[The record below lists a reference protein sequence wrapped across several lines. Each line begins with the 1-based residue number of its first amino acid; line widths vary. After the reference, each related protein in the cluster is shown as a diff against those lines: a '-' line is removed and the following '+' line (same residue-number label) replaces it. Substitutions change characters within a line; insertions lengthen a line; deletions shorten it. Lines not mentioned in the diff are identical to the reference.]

1 MSDQDTAH
9 VSPAID
15 DGKVNTTCW
24 TGEKVRQQFAELRV
38 ISREEA
44 EVVLRSIGLFYTV
57 FVLLLAAGCSSYGV
71 VKNVP
76 KENNLVAPDSFSYS
90 ELSLGG
96 TLDTNTS
103 LILAF
108 SGGGTRAAALAYGVL
123 LELRDTN
130 INVGGGTIRMLD
142 EVDVIS
148 SVSGGSFTAAYY
160 GLHGDAAFNDFEQVF
175 LRRDVEG
182 HLIKSLFNPFN
193 WFKRSGRTENA
204 IKYYEKEIFH
214 GATFADMQRE
224 EGPLIV
230 INASDLAYGVRFS
243 FVQEYFNLL
252 CSDISTY
259 PVARAVTASSAVP
272 VLFNPVVLKNY
283 SDCKSEGEPQ
293 WLTDAMERSE
303 DDPQLRMIT
312 QGLDSYFNKKDRDY
326 VHFVDGGIT
335 DNLGLRSIYEL
346 VTVAGGAKAYLDKYQ
361 RSIPR
366 RMVVISVNA
375 STDPEPEMDR
385 SNKEP
390 SISETI
396 GSVTDVQLHR
406 YNVATHEVMKNA
418 LELWTGNLSTP
429 DRQVTPYYVQVELIN
444 VKPESLIPFF
454 NAIPTSFSLTDE
466 QNDKLIK
473 AGRDLLR
480 NNPVYQQLVR
490 DLGGTVTTEP

>member
-1 MSDQDTAH
+1 MLRFSSLFNM
-9 VSPAID
+9 V
-15 DGKVNTTCW
+15 
-24 TGEKVRQQFAELRV
+24 FA
-38 ISREEA
+38 
-44 EVVLRSIGLFYTV
+44 
-57 FVLLLAAGCSSYGV
+57 LLLAAGCSSYGV

-76 KENNLVAPDSFSYS
+76 KDNTILTPDSYAYA
-90 ELSLGG
+90 ELSQREN
-96 TLDTNTS
+96 LDADTS

-108 SGGGTRAAALAYGVL
+108 SGGGTRAAALSYGVL

-130 INVGGGTIRMLD
+130 IKVGGISKRMLD
-142 EVDVIS
+142 EVDLIS

-175 LRRDVEG
+175 LRRDIEG

-193 WFKRSGRTENA
+193 WFKRTGRTENA

-214 GATFADMQRE
+214 GATFADMRRKD
-224 EGPLIV
+224 GPVIV

-243 FVQEYFNLL
+243 FIQEYFNLL
-252 CSDISTY
+252 CSDLSSY
-259 PVARAVTASSAVP
+259 SVARAVTASSAVP
-272 VLFNPVVLKNY
+272 VLFNPVVVQNY
-283 SDCKSEGEPQ
+283 TDCKSEGEPQ
-293 WLTDAMERSE
+293 WLTDAMERSK

-312 QGLDSYFNKKDRDY
+312 QGLDSYFIKKNRKY

-346 VTVAGGAKAYLDKYQ
+346 VTVSGGAQAYMDRHH

-375 STDPEPEMDR
+375 STDPDPDMDK

-390 SISETI
+390 SMSEVI
-396 GSVTDVQLHR
+396 GAVTDVQLHR

-418 LELWTGNLSTP
+418 LELWTGDLSTP
-429 DRQVTPYYVQVELIN
+429 DRQVTPYYIQVEFSN
-444 VKPESLIPFF
+444 VKPASLIPFF
-454 NAIPTSFSLTDE
+454 NAIPTSFSLSDE
-466 QNDKLIK
+466 QNDKLIQ

-490 DLGGTVTTEP
+490 DLGGTVFGEP